1 MHNDLK
7 HHQLAFLLSLGALP
21 IAGCT
26 AADDDGTTN
35 ATAAT
40 MTGTAT
46 NTTMST
52 GTDETG
58 TATMTTGNPTTGM
71 TTDVST
77 SGTDTG
83 YADSTTGNIDIPP
96 VCQMYG
102 DHLIKCGLMYAD
114 TAAMYCAQA
123 LQYDAD
129 YGDGCVMAD
138 SDYYACLAMTD
149 CAELMDK
156 MATPCEAEEMAYLDA
171 CGGSTTGGTGTG
183 GSTST
188 TM

>member
-1 MHNDLK
+1 MQNDLK

-21 IAGCT
+21 IACT
-26 AADDDGTTN
+26 TSDDDSTTN
-35 ATAAT
+35 DTAAT

-52 GTDETG
+52 GTEDTG
-58 TATMTTGNPTTGM
+58 TATNQTTDNSTSGV

-77 SGTDTG
+77 SDTG

-102 DHLIKCGLMYAD
+102 DHLAKCGIRYAD
-114 TAAMYCAQA
+114 SAPMYCAYA
-123 LQYDAD
+123 LMYDEA
-129 YGDGCVMAD
+129 YGEACVMAD
-138 SDYYACLAMTD
+138 SDYYACLAMAD

-156 MATPCEAEEMAYLDA
+156 MATPCEPELNAYLDA
-171 CGGSTTGGTGTG
+171 CGGGTSTGGTGTG